1 MSAFIAKKAKRTRRP
16 LKVSMEG
23 VSGGGKTMTAL
34 RIAYD
39 MKRHG
44 IGKNIVVFDT
54 ENESAGLY
62 AGMEIDGER
71 WDFMH
76 VDMPVDKRN
85 PEGFSEAY
93 EWAVSQGYDIIIF
106 DSLSHAWHGALEQ
119 VDQMSRGGDKM
130 RAWANMSPKQ
140 RQMIQTLTDPRAHC
154 IVTMRVKTEFQE
166 SEGANGK
173 KRMQKVGMKADQ
185 RDNTEYEFDLVLRFE
200 SGNECHVE
208 KVRGCTA
215 MNGKSATKPGPA
227 FFKPLFDWWK
237 SADEVPA
244 QSASIDAKPTLPTPQ
259 SPKPQVQ
266 AESTIALRDSLTKQ
280 ILDAESEE
288 EVKNLMS
295 GVAAQIQAGQ
305 LNANEDA
312 QYIRGAA
319 MSKFIKLAKT
329 FDEVVKH
336 GEKIDVNERDGKIT
350 SNVAERLRK
359 LRDDRLAQ
367 LKPQE

>member
-1 MSAFIAKKAKRTRRP
+1 MSVFVAKKAKRTRRP
-16 LKVSMEG
+16 LKISAEG
-23 VSGGGKTMTAL
+23 VSGGGKSMTAL

-39 MKRHG
+39 MRRNG

-76 VDMPVDKRN
+76 VDMPADKRN
-85 PEGFSEAY
+85 PSGFAEAY
-93 EWAVSQGYDIIIF
+93 DWAVSQGYDIVIF

-119 VDQMSRGGDKM
+119 VDQMARGGDKM
-130 RAWANMSPKQ
+130 RAWANMSPMQ

-200 SGNECHVE
+200 AGNECHVE

-215 MNGKSATKPGPA
+215 MNGRSATKPGPA
-227 FFKPLFDWWK
+227 FWKPLFDWWK
-237 SADEVPA
+237 QGDDAPPPAPARQPQPA
-244 QSASIDAKPTLPTPQ
+244 QQNDQ
-259 SPKPQVQ
+259 SGVGLY
-266 AESTIALRDSLTKQ
+266 ESLLAAVK
-280 ILDAESEE
+280 DAESVEE
-288 EVKNLMS
+288 ART
-295 GVAAQIQAGQ
+295 AAAAAEAQFKAGS
-305 LNANEDA
+305 LAEADITR
-312 QYIRGAA
+312 IRCGY
-319 MSKFIKLAKT
+319 FIT
-329 FDEVVKH
+329 RV
-336 GEKIDVNERDGKIT
+336 
-350 SNVAERLRK
+350 
-359 LRDDRLAQ
+359 RLAETPADVTAVTDALATALTNGKVSESQAAAVRKKADDKTAQ
-367 LKPQE
+367 LDAA